1 MLSRDEIRDFF
12 KFLDT
17 ASDTQLAERRKHL
30 EIMAGLYPND
40 SDARRDA
47 RYYIRRI
54 AEEQA
59 VRVNVASVSAAYAA
73 RRTRR

>member
-1 MLSRDEIRDFF
+1 MLSREEIRNFF

-17 ASDTQLAERRKHL
+17 ASDHQIAERRKHL
-30 EIMAGLYPND
+30 EIMAGLYPSD
-40 SDARRDA
+40 SDGRRDA

-73 RRTRR
+73 RRARR